1 MTDQANNISEYII
14 SIYRKEDLMRAYQF
28 DLEKFGTQ
36 VINFFPISDKE
47 KLAEVN
53 HYEEFMQKMKD
64 QGIEE
69 KGHLEEV
76 KELVLTL
83 SRMHDQLKLDDDDY
97 FSVYQKALPFI
108 ENNMSHAMGAIRDE
122 IQICLNGIYGF
133 LLLKIA
139 ERTIQPEEQEMVD
152 RFGDLLSL
160 LSYKYEEN
168 KASN

>member
-1 MTDQANNISEYII
+1 MTESTNNISEYII

-28 DLEKFGTQ
+28 DLEKFGAQ

-64 QGIEE
+64 QGITE
-69 KGHLEEV
+69 KGHLEELN
-76 KELVLTL
+76 ELVGTL
-83 SRMHDQLKLDDDDY
+83 SRLHDQLKIDDDAY

-108 ENNMSHAMGAIRDE
+108 ENNMSHAKGAIKDE
-122 IQICLNGIYGF
+122 VQICLNGIYGF

-160 LSYKYEEN
+160 LSYKYEEQ
-168 KASN
+168 KVSN

>member
-1 MTDQANNISEYII
+1 MTEQSNNISEYII
-14 SIYRKEDLMRAYQF
+14 SIYRKEDLMRAYHF

-76 KELVLTL
+76 NELVRTL
-83 SRMHDQLKLDDDDY
+83 SKLHNQLKADDENY
-97 FSVYQKALPFI
+97 YGVYQKALPFI
-108 ENNMSHAMGAIRDE
+108 ENNMSHAKGAIRDE

-139 ERTIQPEEQEMVD
+139 ERNIEPEDQTMVD

-160 LSYKYEEN
+160 LSFKYEEMKGAN
-168 KASN
+168 

>member
-1 MTDQANNISEYII
+1 MTNQTNNISEYII
-14 SIYRKEDLMRAYQF
+14 SMYRKEDLMRAYRF
-28 DLEKFGTQ
+28 DLEKFGNQ

-53 HYEEFMQKMKD
+53 HYEEFMQKMKA

-76 KELVLTL
+76 NELVGVL
-83 SRMHDQLKLDDDDY
+83 SHLHDKLKEEDDGY
-97 FSVYQKALPFI
+97 FNVYQKALPFI
-108 ENNMSHAMGAIRDE
+108 ENNMNHAKGAIRDE
-122 IQICLNGIYGF
+122 IQICLNGVYGF

-139 ERTIQPEEQEMVD
+139 DRIIQPEEQEMVD

-160 LSYKYEEN
+160 LSYKYEEQ

>member
-1 MTDQANNISEYII
+1 MTEQTNNISEYII
-14 SIYRKEDLMRAYQF
+14 SIYRKEDLMRAYHF

-64 QGIEE
+64 QGITE
-69 KGHLEEV
+69 KGHLKEV
-76 KELVLTL
+76 NELVQTL
-83 SRMHDQLKLDDDDY
+83 SRLHDQLKIDDDDY
-97 FSVYQKALPFI
+97 FAIYQKALPFI
-108 ENNMSHAMGAIRDE
+108 ENNMSHAKGAIRDE
-122 IQICLNGIYGF
+122 IQICINGIYGF

-139 ERTIQPEEQEMVD
+139 ERIIEPEEQTMVD

-160 LSYKYEEN
+160 LSYKYEEQ

>member
-1 MTDQANNISEYII
+1 MNDASNNISEYII

-76 KELVLTL
+76 NELVAIL
-83 SRMHDQLKLDDDDY
+83 SKLHTQLKADDDAY
-97 FSVYQKALPFI
+97 YSVYQKALPFI
-108 ENNMSHAMGAIRDE
+108 ENNMSHAEGAITDE
-122 IQICLNGIYGF
+122 IQICLNGVYGF

-139 ERTIQPEEQEMVD
+139 DRIIQPEEQEMVD

-160 LSYKYEEN
+160 LSYKYEEQ